1 MRPRRR
7 ALGLVAAWALAA
19 GAMAGCG
26 QPTELEKSQQDP
38 TGARPIGDGAVQTV
52 TSDQRSG
59 PVTLAGSLLDGSR
72 WSLDDQRGK
81 VVVVNKWGTW
91 CPPCVAE
98 MPLLQRT
105 WVSLQATH
113 PDVQFVGLNVRESAA
128 TGQAG
133 AGSFGITFPSLSDES
148 DTLSLGLQGAAN
160 LTPTTLV
167 VDRQGRIAV
176 RISGEV
182 TSESTLRGLVEDV
195 AAET

>member
-1 MRPRRR
+1 MRSRRR
-7 ALGLVAAWALAA
+7 ALGLLVACVLAA
-19 GAMAGCG
+19 GATAGCA
-26 QPTELEKSQQDP
+26 QQSELEKAQQDP

-52 TSDQRSG
+52 AVGQRSG
-59 PVTLAGSLLDGSR
+59 PVTLAGPLLDGTR

-98 MPLLQRT
+98 MPLLQRA
-105 WVSLQATH
+105 WVSLRAPH
-113 PDVQFVGLNVRESAA
+113 PDVRFVGLNVRESAA
-128 TGQAG
+128 TAQAG
-133 AGSFGITFPSLSDES
+133 ARSFGITFPSLSDES

-167 VDRQGRIAV
+167 LDRQGRIAV